1 MVFVIENIKM
11 QFIEEDKLIV
21 KIYYDLTELCSE
33 VQNISY
39 SPIILNIY
47 AIKVNQWAASRVPF
61 LVSLPIKWNLCPKV
75 WLV

>member
-47 AIKVNQWAASRVPF
+47 AIKVNQ
-61 LVSLPIKWNLCPKV
+61 
-75 WLV
+75 

>member
-11 QFIEEDKLIV
+11 QFIEDKLIV

-47 AIKVNQWAASRVPF
+47 AIKVNQ
-61 LVSLPIKWNLCPKV
+61 
-75 WLV
+75 